1 MAVGRLATE
10 FVARLALHQLRKGLA
25 SQRHDTCKVK
35 CHVVADGEIETGKV
49 WLEYVGKRPH
59 HVLADSL
66 EAFLQA
72 VEL

>member
-35 CHVVADGEIETGKV
+35 CHVVADGEIETC
-49 WLEYVGKRPH
+49 R
-59 HVLADSL
+59 
-66 EAFLQA
+66 EALIKA
-72 VEL
+72 A